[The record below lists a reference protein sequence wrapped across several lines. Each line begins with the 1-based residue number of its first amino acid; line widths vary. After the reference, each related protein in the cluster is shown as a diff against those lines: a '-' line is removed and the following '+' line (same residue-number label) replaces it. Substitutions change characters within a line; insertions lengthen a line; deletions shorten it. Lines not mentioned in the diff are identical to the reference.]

1 MAVPDKPTT
10 KPSKTKQNKKEFKMP
25 PRKPHTTNRTG
36 NEEVPL
42 TKAGKPDKRYGPNG
56 RTHQSKQ
63 EPISAKDKRYIKKHN
78 VSLPNV
84 TDKRLNM
91 TGLAHEED
99 GTVMTKPTKA
109 SQGLYEK
116 WTTPYKIAVIRQW
129 RRDGLSQ
136 EQVAANM
143 GISHSTLKR
152 WGTRNAE
159 FKDAYRNGK
168 LEAIAMV
175 ESRFFANAVRSK
187 RTQDQVNWLRYNHR
201 SKYYEEAPHAAPGER
216 SENDA
221 LNLLLD
227 KLNENLSADDKT
239 LKGVGFAGELIDER
253 TEGSMR
259 VPDNVELTEED

>member
-1 MAVPDKPTT
+1 MAVPDKDT
-10 KPSKTKQNKKEFKMP
+10 KPNKTKKKKEFKMP
-25 PRKPHTTNRTG
+25 PRKPHTTNKTG

-84 TDKRLNM
+84 TDKRLNV

-99 GTVMTKPTKA
+99 GTLMTKPARA

-159 FKDAYRNGK
+159 LKDAYRNGK
-168 LEAIAMV
+168 IEAIAMV

-227 KLNENLSADDKT
+227 RLNENLSADDKT
-239 LKGVGFAGELIDER
+239 LKSVGFTGELIDER

-259 VPDNVELTEED
+259 VPDNVELHEED